1 MAKNDQAQDRSYWQ
15 RHTDHLQR
23 EPARAWQCDSV
34 GQGGGGQDALAIALI
49 HADCQQEEK
58 TRFTRAVGI
67 FNALV
72 AARDGS
78 INTAD
83 IADQ

>member
-1 MAKNDQAQDRSYWQ
+1 LEPAEVDQPGAGATSDSPWF
-15 RHTDHLQR
+15 
-23 EPARAWQCDSV
+23 PARAWQCDSV

-58 TRFTRAVGI
+58 TWFTSAVGI